1 MLVLFDFRQI
11 VHSKVMPTRHLVKRV
26 RALHHVNR
34 QGNIRSTYIMMWR
47 MLAVLMVSVSLSI
60 SCGIHSGYS
69 SNLLVFKILN
79 ICNLFILNPAK
90 FWVRCEA
97 PIKEDVGITMI
108 SVGSI
113 QRKSYPSTTVHE
125 CCIHYL

>member
-11 VHSKVMPTRHLVKRV
+11 VHSKVMPTRHLVKPV

-34 QGNIRSTYIMMWR
+34 QGSVRSMYIMMWQ
-47 MLAVLMVSVSLSI
+47 MLAVLMVSATLSI
-60 SCGIHSGYS
+60 SCGVHSGYS
-69 SNLLVFKILN
+69 SYLLDFKILN

-97 PIKEDVGITMI
+97 PIKEEVGIMMI
-108 SVGSI
+108 SIGN
-113 QRKSYPSTTVHE
+113 
-125 CCIHYL
+125 